1 MPTTLHDMQVADRS
15 DDPPRYAVA
24 GYKGVAFAFIRPDTE
39 TVPVEPC
46 WDETLDDNGNPMDA
60 DVWWPPDGW
69 RIVGADAVEA
79 HEDTE
84 DMQCDHCSDI
94 IAEGTHLCTGTV
106 QPGHGFNG
114 QGAYAAR
121 CDTCRYMCAYWDD
134 DDINPDIPWSD
145 NFTHTPCYP

>member
-24 GYKGVAFAFIRPDTE
+24 GYRGVAFAFIRPDTE

-69 RIVGADAVEA
+69 ETEEIQTGMAVMHMVGDDHPHIIDPAD
-79 HEDTE
+79 
-84 DMQCDHCSDI
+84 
-94 IAEGTHLCTGTV
+94 CT
-106 QPGHGFNG
+106 PLN
-114 QGAYAAR
+114 
-121 CDTCRYMCAYWDD
+121 DD
-134 DDINPDIPWSD
+134 DYCGGCGQIGCGW
-145 NFTHTPCYP
+145 H